1 LGHFFLHAGLEEHV
15 DENFR
20 IAWRSAS
27 SSKAVNW
34 TEIQANR
41 FAAELLMPTR
51 FIERDLNSLED
62 IDKRTVAL
70 LAKRYIVSPEAMK
83 IRLSQLGILGPF

>member
-1 LGHFFLHAGLEEHV
+1 
-15 DENFR
+15 
-20 IAWRSAS
+20 
-27 SSKAVNW
+27 
-34 TEIQANR
+34 
-41 FAAELLMPTR
+41 MPTR